1 MAFTLR
7 QLQFFIIAAAEQ
19 DLVSGA
25 DRALSI
31 SQSSITQAVR
41 ALEDDLGVTLFD
53 RQARRIDITHKGA
66 AFLRHAGQILADVT
80 TTRTTFQNDA
90 ETATVVTGKN
100 RFTLFGLRSGNFF
113 FAKILPPEA
122 SLS

>member
-7 QLQFFIIAAAEQ
+7 QLQFIIIAAAEQ

-31 SQSSITQAVR
+31 SQSSITKAVR

-53 RQARRIDITHKGA
+53 CQARRITHKGA
-66 AFLRHAGQILADVT
+66 AFLRHASQILADVA

-113 FAKILPPEA
+113 FAKILPPEV